1 MLVPARSGRSMLQF
15 RTRLDRVA
23 SLPLPPALRGAL
35 WMAAGALAL
44 ASMMLLVRLAS
55 RTQHTFEI
63 VFFRN
68 LFGLLAI
75 LPVLLRNRRAV
86 LFPNRPG
93 LLLIRS
99 AMGFLAMCLWFSA
112 LALVPLAEAT
122 ALSFTAPIFTTLL
135 AALFLGESMRA
146 RRWVVTA
153 VAFAGALLILRPG
166 FREVGPE
173 VSLALAAAV
182 VWGASSIVVKIL
194 GRTEPSEVIVTWM
207 VAPLVPVSLVMALPF
222 WRSPDAFE
230 LALFAL
236 MGLAGSIGHFC
247 VSRALATT
255 EAGIVAPYDYLRL
268 PFVAWLGW
276 MALGETVDLWT
287 WLGGG
292 LIAAGGVVL
301 ARREVRAGGG
311 G

>member
-1 MLVPARSGRSMLQF
+1 MLQL
-15 RTRLDRVA
+15 RTLLDRAV
-23 SLPLPPALRGAL
+23 SLPLPMPPALRGAL

-44 ASMMLLVRLAS
+44 ALMMLLVRLAS

-68 LFGLLAI
+68 LFGLIAI

-93 LLLIRS
+93 LLLVRS
-99 AMGFLAMCLWFSA
+99 AMGFVAMCLWFSA

-122 ALSFTAPIFTTLL
+122 ALSFTAPIFTILL
-135 AALFLGESMRA
+135 AVVFLGETMRA

-153 VAFAGALLILRPG
+153 VAFIGALLILRPG
-166 FREVGPE
+166 FRELGPE
-173 VSLALAAAV
+173 VLLALAAAV
-182 VWGASSIVVKIL
+182 VWGASSIVVKVL
-194 GRTEPSEVIVTWM
+194 GRSEPSEVIVTWM
-207 VAPLVPVSLVMALPF
+207 VAPLVPVSLLMALPV
-222 WRSPDAFE
+222 WRTPDAFE
-230 LALFAL
+230 LTLFAL

-276 MALGETVDLWT
+276 MVLDERVDLWT
-287 WLGGG
+287 WVGGG
-292 LIAAGGVVL
+292 LIAAGGIVL
-301 ARREVRAGGG
+301 ARREARAGGG
-311 G
+311 

>member
-1 MLVPARSGRSMLQF
+1 MFRRGSAGTVMSQPEVRSRPVAAGTLSPA
-15 RTRLDRVA
+15 V
-23 SLPLPPALRGAL
+23 RGAL
-35 WMAAGALAL
+35 WMTAGALAL

-55 RTQHTFEI
+55 QTQHTFEI

-68 LFGLLAI
+68 LFGVLAI
-75 LPVLLRNRRAV
+75 LPVLLRNTRAL

-99 AMGFLAMCLWFSA
+99 ALGFVAMCLWFSA

-122 ALSFTAPIFTTLL
+122 ALSFTAPVFTILL
-135 AALFLGESMRA
+135 AAFFLGEAMQV
-146 RRWVVTA
+146 RRWLVTI

-166 FREVGPE
+166 FRAIGPE

-207 VAPLVPVSLVMALPF
+207 VAPLVPVSLFMALPV
-222 WRSPDAFE
+222 WRNPDAFE
-230 LALFAL
+230 LGLFAL

-268 PFVAWLGW
+268 PFVALLGW
-276 MALGETVDLWT
+276 LVLGERVDAWT

-292 LIAAGGVVL
+292 LIAAGGIVL
-301 ARREVRAGGG
+301 ARRESRAGRPP
-311 G
+311 